1 MAISRNTMKFWHATH
16 KWSSLIC
23 TVFLLMLCITGLPL
37 IFHAEID
44 ELSLPEFIDIQSEK
58 QASLAAIEQL
68 ARAEKPDWP
77 LIFLFWDDSK
87 PMISAVLGTSVSA
100 GESDVLIAP
109 FDRRTGER
117 LSAPA
122 KNEGLMAFILDLHAS
137 MLMGLPGTL
146 FLGLMGLIF
155 FISIISGIVVY
166 APYIKRLSF
175 ATVRRNKDK
184 NIKRLDTHNMVG
196 IITVSWVCVVTISG
210 IILTLVTPLTAI
222 WQNGELAKIKAQY
235 ENIAP
240 LKKYVSPDIVLANV
254 MKEVPDA
261 NIAFM
266 SWPGSPYATPYHYT
280 LGWKGNTPLTEH
292 LLKVALIDA
301 NTGEISSMRET
312 PWYLDMINISVPLH
326 FGDYG
331 GLPLKILWAMLNIM
345 AIIVL
350 WTGLLLW
357 LKKHKKVSA
366 DNTQEIPQNA
376 LIELEGLR

>member
-1 MAISRNTMKFWHATH
+1 MAISRNTMKLWHATH

-23 TVFLLMLCITGLPL
+23 TIFLLMLCITGLPL

-44 ELSLPEFIDIQSEK
+44 ELSLPEFIEVPSEK
-58 QASLAAIEQL
+58 KASLAVIEQL

-77 LIFLFWDDSK
+77 LIFLFWDDSN
-87 PMISAVLGTSVSA
+87 PMISAVLGKSVSA
-100 GESDVLIAP
+100 GESDVLIVP
-109 FDRRTGER
+109 FDSRTGER

-122 KNEGLMAFILDLHAS
+122 KNEGIMAFILDLHAS

-146 FLGLMGLIF
+146 FLGGMGLIF
-155 FISIISGIVVY
+155 FISIVSGVVVY

-175 ATVRRNKDK
+175 TAIRKNRDK

-196 IITVSWVCVVTISG
+196 IITVSWVSVVTISG

-222 WQNGELAKIKAQY
+222 WQNGELAKVKAQY
-235 ENIAP
+235 QNIAP
-240 LKKYVSPDIVLANV
+240 LENYVSPDIVLANV
-254 MKEVPDA
+254 LKDVPDA
-261 NIAFM
+261 KIAFM

-280 LGWKGNTPLTEH
+280 VGWKGNTPLTEH

-301 NTGEISSMRET
+301 STGEISSMRET

-331 GLPLKILWAMLNIM
+331 GLVLKIIWAVLNIM

-357 LKKHKKVSA
+357 LKKHKKNKV
-366 DNTQEIPQNA
+366 DNSQEPPINA
-376 LIELEGLR
+376 MVEELR

>member
-1 MAISRNTMKFWHATH
+1 MAISRNTMKLWHATH

-23 TVFLLMLCITGLPL
+23 TIFLLMLCITGLPL

-44 ELSLPEFIDIQSEK
+44 ELSLPEFIEVPSEK
-58 QASLAAIEQL
+58 KASLAVIEQL

-77 LIFLFWDDSK
+77 LIFLFWDDRN
-87 PMISAVLGTSVSA
+87 PMISAVLGKSVSA
-100 GESDVLIAP
+100 GEGDVLIVP
-109 FDRRTGER
+109 FDSRTGER

-122 KNEGLMAFILDLHAS
+122 KNEGIMAFILDLHAS

-146 FLGLMGLIF
+146 FLGGMGLIF
-155 FISIISGIVVY
+155 FISIVSGVVVY

-175 ATVRRNKDK
+175 TAIRKNRDK

-196 IITVSWVCVVTISG
+196 IITVSWVSVVTISG

-222 WQNGELAKIKAQY
+222 WQNGELAKVKAQY
-235 ENIAP
+235 QNIAP
-240 LKKYVSPDIVLANV
+240 LENYVSPDIVLANV
-254 MKEVPDA
+254 LKDVPDA

-280 LGWKGNTPLTEH
+280 VGWKGNTPLTEH

-301 NTGEISSMRET
+301 STGEISSMRET

-331 GLPLKILWAMLNIM
+331 GLVLKIIWAVLNIM

-357 LKKHKKVSA
+357 LKKYKKTKV
-366 DNTQEIPQNA
+366 DNSQEPPINA
-376 LIELEGLR
+376 MVEELR

>member
-1 MAISRNTMKFWHATH
+1 MAISRNTMKLWHATH

-23 TVFLLMLCITGLPL
+23 TIFLLMLCITGLPL

-44 ELSLPEFIDIQSEK
+44 ELSLPEFIEVPSEK
-58 QASLAAIEQL
+58 KASLAVIEQL

-77 LIFLFWDDSK
+77 LIFLFWDDSN
-87 PMISAVLGTSVSA
+87 PMISAVLGKSVSA
-100 GESDVLIAP
+100 GESDVLIVP
-109 FDRRTGER
+109 FDSRTGER

-122 KNEGLMAFILDLHAS
+122 KNEGMMAFILDLHAS

-146 FLGLMGLIF
+146 FLGGMGLIF
-155 FISIISGIVVY
+155 FISIVSGVVVY

-175 ATVRRNKDK
+175 TAIRKNRDK

-196 IITVSWVCVVTISG
+196 IITVSWVSVVTISG

-222 WQNGELAKIKAQY
+222 WQNGELAKVKAQY
-235 ENIAP
+235 QNIAP
-240 LKKYVSPDIVLANV
+240 LENYVSPDIVLANV
-254 MKEVPDA
+254 LKDVPDA
-261 NIAFM
+261 KIAFM

-280 LGWKGNTPLTEH
+280 VGWKGNTPLTEH

-301 NTGEISSMRET
+301 STGEISSMRET

-331 GLPLKILWAMLNIM
+331 GLVLKIIWAVLNIM

-357 LKKHKKVSA
+357 LKKHKKNKV
-366 DNTQEIPQNA
+366 DNSQEPPINA
-376 LIELEGLR
+376 MVDELR

>member
-16 KWSSLIC
+16 KWSSLLC

-44 ELSLPEFIDIQSEK
+44 ELSLPEFIEVQSEK

-77 LIFLFWDDSK
+77 LIFLFWDESK

-109 FDRRTGER
+109 FDSRTGER

-122 KNEGLMAFILDLHAS
+122 KNEGVMSFILDLHAS

-155 FISIISGIVVY
+155 FISIISGVVVY

-175 ATVRRNKDK
+175 ATVRKNRDK
-184 NIKRLDTHNMVG
+184 NIKRLDAHNMVG
-196 IITVSWVCVVTISG
+196 IITVSWVSVVTISG

-222 WQNGELAKIKAQY
+222 WQKGELAKIKAQY
-235 ENIAP
+235 QNIAP
-240 LKKYVSPDIVLANV
+240 LKKYVLPDLVLANV
-254 MKEVPDA
+254 LKEVPDA

-280 LGWKGNTPLTEH
+280 VGWKGNTPLTEH

-345 AIIVL
+345 AIVVL

-357 LKKHKKVSA
+357 LQKHKKVRA
-366 DNTQEIPQNA
+366 DNTQEIPKKA

>member
-1 MAISRNTMKFWHATH
+1 MAISRNTMKLWHATH

-23 TVFLLMLCITGLPL
+23 TIFLLMLCITGLPL

-44 ELSLPEFIDIQSEK
+44 ELSLPEFIEVPSEK
-58 QASLAAIEQL
+58 KASLAVIEQL

-77 LIFLFWDDSK
+77 LIFLFWDDSN
-87 PMISAVLGTSVSA
+87 PMISAVLGKSVSA
-100 GESDVLIAP
+100 GESDVLIVP
-109 FDRRTGER
+109 FDSRTGER

-122 KNEGLMAFILDLHAS
+122 KNEGMMAFILDLHAS

-146 FLGLMGLIF
+146 FLGGMGLIF
-155 FISIISGIVVY
+155 FISIVSGVVVY

-175 ATVRRNKDK
+175 TAIRKNRDK

-196 IITVSWVCVVTISG
+196 IITVSWVSVVTISG

-222 WQNGELAKIKAQY
+222 WQNGELAKVKAQY
-235 ENIAP
+235 QNIAP
-240 LKKYVSPDIVLANV
+240 LENYVSPDIVLANV
-254 MKEVPDA
+254 LKDVPDA
-261 NIAFM
+261 KIAFM

-280 LGWKGNTPLTEH
+280 VGWKGNTPLTEH

-301 NTGEISSMRET
+301 STGEISSMRET

-331 GLPLKILWAMLNIM
+331 GLVLKIIWAVLNIM

-357 LKKHKKVSA
+357 LKKHKKNKV
-366 DNTQEIPQNA
+366 DNSQEPPINA
-376 LIELEGLR
+376 MVEELR

>member
-1 MAISRNTMKFWHATH
+1 MKFWHATH

-37 IFHAEID
+37 IFHTEID
-44 ELSLPEFIDIQSEK
+44 ELSLPEFIEIESEK

-68 ARAEKPDWP
+68 ARAEKPGWP
-77 LIFLFWDDSK
+77 LIFLFWDDNK

-109 FDRRTGER
+109 FDSRTGER
-117 LSAPA
+117 LLAPA
-122 KNEGLMAFILDLHAS
+122 KNEGVMAFILDLHAS

-146 FLGLMGLIF
+146 SLGLMGVIF
-155 FISIISGIVVY
+155 FISIISGVVVY

-175 ATVRRNKDK
+175 ATVRKNKDK
-184 NIKRLDTHNMVG
+184 NIKRLDTHNMIG
-196 IITVSWVCVVTISG
+196 IITISWVSIVTISG

-222 WQNGELAKIKAQY
+222 WQNNELAKIKAQY
-235 ENIAP
+235 ENVAP
-240 LKKYVSPDIVLANV
+240 LQQYVLPDIVLANV
-254 MKEVPDA
+254 LKKVPDA

-280 LGWKGNTPLTEH
+280 VGWKGNTPLTEH

-301 NTGEISSMRET
+301 STGEISSMRET

-331 GLPLKILWAMLNIM
+331 GLPLKILWAILNIM
-345 AIIVL
+345 AIVLL

-357 LKKHKKVSA
+357 LKKHKKLKV
-366 DNTQEIPQNA
+366 DNLDKRPKDI
-376 LIELEGLR
+376 IIEGL